1 MIGTTISHYR
11 ILSELGR
18 GGMGVVYLA
27 EDTRLARRVALKA
40 LPPDFSRDPIRR
52 KRFENEARAAAALN
66 HPGIAAVYQ
75 LEEADGEL
83 YIIFEYV
90 EGKDLR
96 AALSTRSLNTQ
107 QLLLVAVNI
116 AQAMSAAHAQGIVHR
131 DLKPENVLLNVSGE
145 PKILDF
151 GLARMGME
159 GLQSME
165 AATASIELTQ
175 AGAVVGTVA
184 YMSPEQLECKDIDS
198 RSDVFS
204 FGIMLYEMVSGTHPF
219 SGGSS
224 ASTIANIMTQDPK
237 PLSAVD
243 SIHPPELDRI
253 VRKCL
258 RKKREERYQTTQDLA
273 VDLAALAQGM
283 SPLAAAGM
291 PMSSPASTMQRSTD
305 EVMHATAVDNKVTDA
320 YPVPNAGVSKRGLF
334 GWFTAHPQR
343 WWLFHQLYM
352 IFAALPLII
361 FFQWQIHG
369 WHPEDTFSGNL
380 IFTVIMLFCGMSAIL
395 RGYLLILYAF
405 YEHDPDNMHKWMK
418 NLQWMIVFL
427 TTMPLVF
434 IAMQCVSGLKE
445 HSMAASFFLFIGM
458 SGLVL
463 EYLIEPNMNKMA
475 FPKSFEK
482 EGITVFEQPWKKQQT
497 IAGSQMVFTMLLA
510 VPVLAG
516 DINLTNLNL
525 SLTFHDVA
533 IGVMFG
539 LAILGGIISLTVSVL
554 LCVKQPDVVEPH
566 KIVERFLRGFWFI
579 YVVDLLA
586 VSGFIINIWSFKK
599 TAFDIILNSV
609 MTIMIPPCLLAL
621 PFYQRKL
628 AREILGPDAL
638 VGLVRAAWLDE
649 YRKLACMRLVSLI
662 CSLSVAIGVGMM
674 SFQFFNDVILN
685 PARKSTFTDTAT
697 WLVYLLLLM
706 LASIASVVHGYHVD
720 VFWKRDRSALHRYV
734 RWFSWFVVFEL
745 PTMLAIMVVLLSA
758 SFFTPFVKGNIL
770 VAMISILIWAL
781 LSVSFLMSLRNRSR
795 DLLGPE
801 ADISAS
807 PLLNDYRKMALSK
820 LVSMIC
826 AAFAIFSIQD
836 MLAESLHW
844 RALNH
849 APSSNSSAVGDNLAI
864 GTLVF
869 LGIGVFLILA
879 FCIHGSLVYAFSR
892 RDMNAIGTF
901 RKWFVLFTVFELPS
915 LGVMVGFMTVPI
927 VLLSPGR
934 NPNLFLMMICMVL
947 GYLGFYVHFKIQRAI
962 LKRIM
967 EKQSEIT
974 A

>member
-1 MIGTTISHYR
+1 
-11 ILSELGR
+11 
-18 GGMGVVYLA
+18 MGVVYLA
-27 EDTRLARRVALKA
+27 EDTRLGRRVALKA

-66 HPGIAAVYQ
+66 HPGIAAVHQ

-96 AALSTRSLNTQ
+96 AALASRSLNSQ
-107 QLLLVAVNI
+107 QLLHVAVNI
-116 AQAMSAAHAQGIVHR
+116 AQAMAAAHAQGIVHR
-131 DLKPENVLLNVSGE
+131 DLKPENVLLNSAGA

-165 AATASIELTQ
+165 AATASIALTQ

-184 YMSPEQLECKDIDS
+184 YMSPEQLECKDVDS

-204 FGIMLYEMVSGTHPF
+204 FGIMLYEMVSGNHPF

-243 SIHPPELDRI
+243 PIHPPELDRI

-258 RKKREERYQTTQDLA
+258 RKKREERYQSTQDLA
-273 VDLAALAQGM
+273 VDLAALAQGF
-283 SPLAAAGM
+283 SPSRAVDM
-291 PMSSPASTMQRSTD
+291 PSPSPASAAQRSTD

-320 YPVPNAGVSKRGLF
+320 YPMTNTGVAKRGIF
-334 GWFTAHPQR
+334 GWFSAHPQR
-343 WWLFHQLYM
+343 WWLFHQCYM

-361 FFQWQIHG
+361 FFQWKIQS
-369 WHPEDTFSGNL
+369 WHPDDPFSGNL
-380 IFTVIMLFCGMSAIL
+380 IFTVIMLFCGMSALL

-405 YEHDPDNMHKWMK
+405 YKHDPDNMHKWMK

-427 TTMPLVF
+427 TTMPLFF
-434 IAMQCVSGLKE
+434 IAMQSVSGLKE
-445 HSMAASFFLFIGM
+445 HSMASSFFLFIGM

-475 FPKSFEK
+475 FPKAFEK
-482 EGITVFEQPWKKQQT
+482 EGITVFEQPWKRQQI

-525 SLTFHDVA
+525 SLTFHDIA

-554 LCVKQPDVVEPH
+554 LCLKLPDIVEQH
-566 KIVERFLRGFWFI
+566 KIVERYLRGFWFI

-599 TAFDIILNSV
+599 TAFDIIINSV
-609 MTIMIPPCLLAL
+609 LTIMIPPCLLAL

-628 AREILGPDAL
+628 AREILGPEAMP
-638 VGLVRAAWLDE
+638 VTTRWLDDF
-649 YRKLACMRLVSLI
+649 RKMALMKLFSLV
-662 CSLSVAIGVGMM
+662 CSLSAVFGAVTL
-674 SFQFFNDVILN
+674 SKHYLNDVILN
-685 PARKSTFTDTAT
+685 PARKLSSMDMA
-697 WLVYLLLLM
+697 LGLAYLASLM
-706 LASIASVVHGYHVD
+706 LASIATLVHGYHIV

-734 RWFSWFVVFEL
+734 RWFTWFVVFEL
-745 PTMLAIMVVLLSA
+745 PTLATIMFVLLSV
-758 SFFTPFVKGNIL
+758 SIFTPFANMNFMF
-770 VAMISILIWAL
+770 AMISLFIWAL
-781 LSVSFLMSLRNRSR
+781 LAISFLTSLRNRSHA
-795 DLLGPE
+795 LLGPD
-801 ADISAS
+801 ADITTP
-807 PLLNDYRKMALSK
+807 PLLDDYRKMALSK

-826 AAFAIFSIQD
+826 AAIAIFGIKD
-836 MLAESLHW
+836 IMAESLHW
-844 RALNH
+844 RALNQ
-849 APSSNSSAVGDNLAI
+849 ASYSFSSAVGDNLAV

-879 FCIHGSLVYAFSR
+879 FCIHASLVYAFSR
-892 RDMNAIGTF
+892 RDMNTIGTF
-901 RKWFVLFTVFELPS
+901 HKWFVLFTVFELPS
-915 LGVMVGFMTVPI
+915 LGGMVGFITVPI

-934 NPNLFLMMICMVL
+934 NPNLFLLMICMVL
-947 GYLGFYVHFKIQRAI
+947 GYLGFYAHFKIQRAI

-967 EKQSEIT
+967 ERQSEST